1 MLWHIHIH
9 TSSDTSDEERLITLV
24 PARAVQPFNNLRP
37 KYRRDIF
44 NIVGPKYFQQLAPK
58 ISSRYFHHRGNKI
71 FSPPSTQK
79 KSYYFLQ
86 SVPKI
91 FPEYFHRLIRTY
103 KFLWFTTIVGAIIEL
118 FLYYLDFFKDWFIV
132 ILVQSYMGNSNFLTI
147 GGHGPRESHWHTD
160 GYF

>member
-1 MLWHIHIH
+1 MIFRLEENQHKDDLKGGYLMSASMSLCMKHFYENRCVDKILWAG
-9 TSSDTSDEERLITLV
+9 ERPCI
-24 PARAVQPFNNLRP
+24 R
-37 KYRRDIF
+37 
-44 NIVGPKYFQQLAPK
+44 NIYA
-58 ISSRYFHHRGNKI
+58 
-71 FSPPSTQK
+71 
-79 KSYYFLQ
+79 
-86 SVPKI
+86 KI

>member
-1 MLWHIHIH
+1 MYQFGFSPVTRKLQWKSSGSKDCWQTPSSFSVCSLHQRSVRFLCSNDTFFFHVMLWHIHIH

-58 ISSRYFHHRGNKI
+58 ISSRYFHHRGTKI

-91 FPEYFHRLIRTY
+91 FPEYF
-103 KFLWFTTIVGAIIEL
+103 
-118 FLYYLDFFKDWFIV
+118 
-132 ILVQSYMGNSNFLTI
+132 
-147 GGHGPRESHWHTD
+147 
-160 GYF
+160 